1 LPKFPEPPD
10 LGNIDPMWHD
20 VPAGTLLWRLY
31 RQGGPHPARW
41 NEFRRFGPIQGARF
55 DHHKPPPRVQVRG
68 ILYLATHGPT
78 NLAEAF
84 QDTHTI
90 DAWQHEP
97 WLVGFETEVQ
107 LRLLDLT
114 GPWPTRAGASMALS
128 SGRRD
133 RARRWSQAIF
143 DTYADAA
150 GLWYPSSM
158 DANRPCLALYER
170 AQPGIPAYPQFHAA
184 LGDARLTA
192 VVHRAAARFN
202 YRVVGAPWR
211 L

>member
-10 LGNIDPMWHD
+10 LRRIDPIWHA

-41 NEFRRFGPIQGARF
+41 DEFRRFGPVQTARF
-55 DHHKPPPRVQVRG
+55 DHHQPPPRVQDRG
-68 ILYLATHGPT
+68 ILYLATYGPT
-78 NLAEAF
+78 PLGEAF

-90 DAWQHEP
+90 DLWEHEP
-97 WLVGFETEVQ
+97 WLVGFETAAE

-114 GPWPTRAGASMALS
+114 GSWPTRAGASMVLS

-143 DTYADAA
+143 DAYVDAA

-158 DANRPCLALYER
+158 DANRPCVALYER
-170 AQPGIPAYPQFHAA
+170 GEFAVPTHPRFHAA
-184 LGDARLTA
+184 LGDPKLTV

-202 YRVVGAPWR
+202 YRVVGASWR
-211 L
+211 P